1 MKTNAL
7 HVAQLAR
14 ITSDSDGLDFNG
26 LRQRGIALLQDL
38 SQGRWTDYNL
48 HDPGVTLLELL
59 CYGLTDLLYRSQFDV
74 PDYLVNEHG
83 AIDYAKQALY
93 APQLI
98 FPNRAVTDLDIC
110 KCIYDRIPEV
120 EDVWIKSH
128 HQRKLAQG
136 LFSVYIKPHESLF
149 QQAHA
154 HTTDA
159 HQKLRDQVF
168 SLVAG
173 QRNLC
178 QDIAGV
184 HIVTPQP
191 YYLAGVIEIDD
202 SRPRTEIYA
211 DIYFRCAQHISSAN
225 HLLRFESA
233 RQQGMSWERIFEGP
247 LTERGFLDEA
257 DFVQN
262 NEDIAVV
269 KLITLV
275 RGIAGVVQVKS
286 LYLVD
291 EHGRYLSNLSV
302 AKREQACPVL
312 HFFDE
317 PEKIHALDLQHG
329 RSMALDASS
338 SGASKTSTHP
348 LSHREIRAFG
358 EQVRLYLKKYEFERD
373 AFRRNQSQFDQLIDL
388 PGGEK
393 RDLSQYQSLG
403 ENTPAIF
410 GINHFGIPKSEPPE
424 VHARARQ
431 LKAYLYP
438 FEQMMAN
445 YLASLADIRHLYS
458 LDGQVQ
464 RSYSTQFLNNDQIP
478 LIEHLYT
485 SKASQ
490 HEIAHILR
498 EQDAFEDRRN
508 RVLDSLLAIYGEQ
521 FPNEEFVRL
530 DYYHKAAVRQAQIRC
545 KITLLQHL
553 CELSSQR
560 SAAMNVQQCA
570 TSDQQISLQKRV
582 HILLGCDAQRAIN
595 AALLQALQGEVR
607 HISDTRYADV
617 LRQQIN
623 VPIEIDESALQPV
636 STPAPDDARASF
648 KLPHSRVCDA
658 LLQAGVHQHNYRIFK
673 VSDKHGWLCLHT
685 KSLQTLPLMLLPL
698 SEIASYTQQLI
709 QHLCDLN
716 LSCEGFHLV
725 EHLLLRPRSK
735 GVQHQV
741 HQGFYSHQVS
751 IILPGF
757 TARFSDLKLRHWIE
771 SLISQHLPAHILPQF
786 FWLDFAYLAQ
796 FEMRY
801 QAWREHVQDYARSG
815 YMPDASALD
824 EKAKE
829 LVVFFKKMRGTQVE
843 RMWI

>member
-1 MKTNAL
+1 MKSSAM
-7 HVAQLAR
+7 HSDQLAR
-14 ITSDSDGLDFNG
+14 ITPDSDGLDFKG

-98 FPNRAVTDLDIC
+98 FPNRSVTDLDIC

-128 HQRKLAQG
+128 QQRKQVKG
-136 LFSVYIKPHESLF
+136 LFSVYIKPFESLF
-149 QQAHA
+149 QQSPSA
-154 HTTDA
+154 DA
-159 HQKLRDQVF
+159 HPDLRDHVF
-168 SLVAG
+168 ALLSG
-173 QRNLC
+173 QRNLGR
-178 QDIAGV
+178 DIAQV
-184 HIVTPQP
+184 HIVTPQH

-233 RQQGMSWERIFEGP
+233 RQQGMPWETIFEGP

-257 DFVQN
+257 EFIQK

-302 AKREQACPVL
+302 AQREQACPVL
-312 HFFDE
+312 HFFDQ

-329 RSMALDASS
+329 RSMALDASNS
-338 SGASKTSTHP
+338 DASKSSPHP
-348 LSHREIRAFG
+348 FSHREISAFG

-373 AFRRNQSQFDQLIDL
+373 AFRRNQTQFDQLISL
-388 PGGEK
+388 PSAEK
-393 RDLSQYQSLG
+393 KDLSQYQSLG

-458 LDGQVQ
+458 LDTQVQ
-464 RSYSTQFLNNDQIP
+464 RSYSAQFLNNDQIP

-490 HEIAHILR
+490 HETAHILR
-498 EQDAFEDRRN
+498 EQDDFEDRRN

-521 FPNEEFVRL
+521 FPNEEFVRF
-530 DYYHKAAVRQAQIRC
+530 DYYHKTAVRHAQIRC
-545 KITLLQHL
+545 KIALLQHL

-560 SAAMNVQQCA
+560 SAAMNAQQCA
-570 TSDQQISLQKRV
+570 SSDQQISLQKRV
-582 HILLGCDAQRAIN
+582 HSVLGCDTQRAVS
-595 AALLQALQGEVR
+595 AALLQALQGDVR

-623 VPIEIDESALQPV
+623 VPTEIDESALTPV
-636 STPAPDDARASF
+636 ATPAPDDARAIF
-648 KLPHSRVCDA
+648 KLPHARVCDA
-658 LLQAGVHQHNYRIFK
+658 VLQAGVHQHNYRIFK
-673 VSDKHGWLCLHT
+673 VSEQHGWLCLHT
-685 KSLQTLPLMLLPL
+685 KTQRTLPLMLLPL
-698 SEIASYTQQLI
+698 SEVASYTQQLI

-725 EHLLLRPRSK
+725 EHLLLRPRGK
-735 GVQHQV
+735 GAQHQV
-741 HQGFYSHQVS
+741 HQSFYSHQVS

-771 SLISQHLPAHILPQF
+771 SLISQHLPAHLLPQF
-786 FWLDFAYLAQ
+786 YWLDFAYLAQ
-796 FEMRY
+796 FEMRH
-801 QAWREHVQDYARSG
+801 QAWLEQLQDYARTG
-815 YMPDASALD
+815 YNLDATALD
-824 EKAKE
+824 ERAKE
-829 LVVFFKKMRGTQVE
+829 LLVFFKKMRGTQVE

>member
-1 MKTNAL
+1 MKTSAL
-7 HVAQLAR
+7 HVDQLAR
-14 ITSDSDGLDFNG
+14 ITPDSDGLDFNG

-74 PDYLVNEHG
+74 ADYLVNEQG
-83 AIDYAKQALY
+83 AIDYGKQALY

-98 FPNRAVTDLDIC
+98 FPNRAVTDLDLC

-120 EDVWIKSH
+120 EDVWITSH
-128 HQRKLAQG
+128 HQRKLAKG
-136 LFSVYIKPHESLF
+136 LFSIFIKPHESLF
-149 QQAHA
+149 QQTHA
-154 HTTDA
+154 HDDA
-159 HQKLRDQVF
+159 HQDLRDQVF
-168 SLVAG
+168 ALVSS

-178 QDIAGV
+178 RDSAGV

-202 SRPRTEIYA
+202 SRPRAEIYA

-225 HLLRFESA
+225 HLLRFETA
-233 RQQGMSWERIFEGP
+233 RQQGMPWERIFEGP
-247 LTERGFLDEA
+247 LTERGFIDEA
-257 DFVQN
+257 DFAQKI
-262 NEDIAVV
+262 EDIAVV

-291 EHGRYLSNLSV
+291 ENDRYLSNLSV
-302 AKREQACPVL
+302 TQREKACPVL
-312 HFFDE
+312 HFFDA

-338 SGASKTSTHP
+338 SDAAKLSSHP

-373 AFRRNQSQFDQLIDL
+373 AFRRNQSQFEQLIPL
-388 PGGEK
+388 PSADKKE
-393 RDLSQYQSLG
+393 LSQYLSLG

-445 YLASLADIRHLYS
+445 YLASLAGIRHLYS
-458 LDGQVQ
+458 IDAQVQ
-464 RSYSTQFLNNDQIP
+464 RSYFSQFLNDDQIP
-478 LIEHLYT
+478 LIENLYT
-485 SKASQ
+485 PKANQ

-530 DYYHKAAVRQAQIRC
+530 DYYHKAAVTQAQIRC

-560 SAAMNVQQCA
+560 GAAMNARQCA

-582 HILLGCDAQRAIN
+582 HILLGCDAQRATS
-595 AALLQALQGEVR
+595 AALLQALQGDVR
-607 HISDTRYADV
+607 HISDTRYADL

-623 VPIEIDESALQPV
+623 VPAEIDESVLKQV
-636 STPAPDDARASF
+636 STPAADDAHASF
-648 KLPHSRVCDA
+648 KLPHARVCDA
-658 LLQAGVHQHNYRIFK
+658 LLQTGVHQHNYRILK

-685 KSLQTLPLMLLPL
+685 KTQQTLPLILLPL
-698 SEIASYTQQLI
+698 SEIASYTQQLL
-709 QHLCDLN
+709 QHVCDLN

-771 SLISQHLPAHILPQF
+771 SLISQHLPAHIMPHF

-796 FEMRY
+796 FEMRH
-801 QAWREHVQDYARSG
+801 QAWLEQLQNYAHTG
-815 YMPDASALD
+815 YTADAASLD
-824 EKAKE
+824 ERANE
-829 LVVFFKKMRGTQVE
+829 LLVFFKKMRGTQTE
-843 RMWI
+843 RIWI